1 MSWCLVFR
9 GYPDQA
15 VSRSNQA
22 LDWSRKL
29 RNSNVLA
36 FALLHAS
43 ICLQLQRADEA
54 ALEVL
59 KEQIPLCTEQ
69 RFPVYLALAHLMQ
82 GYLLA
87 TRGETEQGLALARAG
102 FQNLTATGFLLGRP
116 YYLGFL
122 VQSCARAGEVDEAFE
137 LIDQALAETEQT
149 SERWVEAELLRL
161 KGEWLTTHQRGGYA
175 RPEVYLEQAI
185 SVAQAQGAR
194 LLELRSI
201 VSLCR
206 CLGKHGRSAELR
218 KLLMPICNSFQEG
231 FGTPDL
237 QDARLILS
245 SLT

>member
-87 TRGETEQGLALARAG
+87 TRGET
-102 FQNLTATGFLLGRP
+102 
-116 YYLGFL
+116 
-122 VQSCARAGEVDEAFE
+122 
-137 LIDQALAETEQT
+137 
-149 SERWVEAELLRL
+149 
-161 KGEWLTTHQRGGYA
+161 
-175 RPEVYLEQAI
+175 
-185 SVAQAQGAR
+185 
-194 LLELRSI
+194 
-201 VSLCR
+201 
-206 CLGKHGRSAELR
+206 
-218 KLLMPICNSFQEG
+218 
-231 FGTPDL
+231 
-237 QDARLILS
+237 
-245 SLT
+245 